1 MWFLGIYFACP
12 ERYDDER
19 WSKEFCI
26 REMRLPQNMFPD
38 LKWEDEPVEVFVNK
52 ET

>member
-26 REMRLPQNMFPD
+26 REMRLPQDMFPD
-38 LKWEDEPVEVFVNK
+38 LKWEDEPVEVLIK
-52 ET
+52 RET